1 MKKFLNNETK
11 LGELVEALI
20 GVVALGLFG
29 ITFAIVVL
37 SS

>member
-1 MKKFLNNETK
+1 MKKLLNNETK

-20 GVVALGLFG
+20 GAVALALFG

-37 SS
+37 SQ